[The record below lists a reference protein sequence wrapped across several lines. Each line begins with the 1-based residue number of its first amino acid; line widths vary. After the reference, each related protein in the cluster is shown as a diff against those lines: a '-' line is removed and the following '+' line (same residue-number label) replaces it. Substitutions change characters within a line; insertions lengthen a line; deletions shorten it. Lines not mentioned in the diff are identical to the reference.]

1 MNDSLAEKIIAII
14 ASVKRLPVERVS
26 LESSF
31 EELGLDSLDAMN
43 ILFELEQE
51 FSISIPDQQARA
63 IRTVR
68 DAVEGV
74 RMLLPAGA

>member
-1 MNDSLAEKIIAII
+1 MADSLSEKVIAII
-14 ASVKRLPVERVS
+14 ASVKRLPLERVS
-26 LESSF
+26 LETSF

-43 ILFELEQE
+43 VLFELEQE
-51 FSISIPDQQARA
+51 FQISIPDDKARA

-74 RMLLPAGA
+74 RALLPTGA

>member
-51 FSISIPDQQARA
+51 FSISIPDRQARA